1 MERGREHSVDPFC
14 VVAHDGFA
22 MPSGIYERERRSSRA
37 FLRLRI
43 VAAGKN
49 RRGKRFRQAC
59 ETVVVS
65 AHGGL
70 LCITQEVEMGAVL
83 TLSGPF
89 TQEEQECRVVYLGE
103 ESEKGLR
110 VGIEFLTPAPRF
122 WGREFSEPA
131 PSAPLVHS

>member
-1 MERGREHSVDPFC
+1 
-14 VVAHDGFA
+14 
-22 MPSGIYERERRSSRA
+22 MPSGIYERERRSSRT
-37 FLRLRI
+37 FLRLKI
-43 VAAGKN
+43 LAAGKN

-70 LCITQEVEMGAVL
+70 LCIAQEMEMDAVL
-83 TLSGPF
+83 TVTSPV

-103 ESEKGLR
+103 ETNKGSR

-122 WGREFSEPA
+122 WGMEFAEPV
-131 PSAPLVHS
+131 PSAPLVNS